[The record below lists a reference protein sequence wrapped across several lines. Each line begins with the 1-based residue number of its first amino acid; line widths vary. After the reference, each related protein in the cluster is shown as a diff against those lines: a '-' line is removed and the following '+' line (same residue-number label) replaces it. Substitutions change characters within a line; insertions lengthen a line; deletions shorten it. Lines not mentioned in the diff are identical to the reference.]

1 MLSNSN
7 MHPNRQLF
15 AASCCVVSLIASQV
29 EAQPAASGPPQ
40 PQPDTLEIPYGDA
53 EPPAA
58 PVAPPPAAPAPP
70 SSTAP
75 PPSTTPPSTA
85 AEPRATIK
93 LSEQLPAPD
102 KRPSLPIRARRK
114 LALLGEVS
122 WNGLAGFGPILV
134 YNVDPHVSLDLGA
147 GISLMGGKLGARARY
162 NFLTS
167 PFTPF
172 VGVGFIYASGLGQ
185 FTTDPSQD
193 PQGDPNREPATI
205 NVEPAHLVQG
215 VFGFDF
221 IHRRGFSMLGC
232 IGWAWQLDRDNVHLL
247 AGTLTPDERQGFNIA
262 FKGGLVLSTAFGY
275 AFQ

>member
-15 AASCCVVSLIASQV
+15 AGTCCVVLLIASQA
-29 EAQPAASGPPQ
+29 EAQPAAPAPPE
-40 PQPDTLEIPYGDA
+40 PQPDTLETPYGDA
-53 EPPAA
+53 PAPAA
-58 PVAPPPAAPAPP
+58 TAPPPPPAAPPP
-70 SSTAP
+70 SATVP
-75 PPSTTPPSTA
+75 PPSAAAQPP
-85 AEPRATIK
+85 ATIK
-93 LSEQLPAPD
+93 LSGQLPSPD
-102 KRPSLPIRARRK
+102 KRPSVPIRARRK

-122 WNGLAGFGPILV
+122 WNGLAGFGPVLV
-134 YNVDPHVSLDLGA
+134 YYADPHVALDLGV
-147 GISLMGGKLGARARY
+147 GFSLMGGKIGARARY

-172 VGVGFIYASGLGQ
+172 LGVGFIATSGLGQ

-193 PQGDPNREPATI
+193 PKGDPNREPATI
-205 NVEPAHLVQG
+205 DVKPAHLVQG

-221 IHRRGFSMLGC
+221 VHRRGFSMLGC
-232 IGWAWQLDRDNVHLL
+232 VGWAWQLDRNNVHLL
-247 AGTLTPDERQGFNIA
+247 AGTLTPDERQGFNLA